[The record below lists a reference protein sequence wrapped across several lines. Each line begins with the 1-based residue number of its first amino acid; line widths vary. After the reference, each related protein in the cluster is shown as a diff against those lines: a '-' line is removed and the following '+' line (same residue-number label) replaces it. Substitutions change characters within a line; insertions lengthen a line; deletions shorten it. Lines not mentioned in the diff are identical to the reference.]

1 MNGLSPLRA
10 EPARHPIGRG
20 WVWVRSGFDVFNKGM
35 GVSVAMVLIWFAVG
49 LLLERLPAGS
59 LISQLLYMVWGAGW
73 VAVARHGYEDNPLR
87 FADFFSGFRHKLTPL
102 MLGGLLVLAL
112 FSLIGLICLGLLSMW
127 GLTSLLTQDPE
138 SLVVTAAQAQGLLL
152 CLLLGLALLIPVL
165 MAITFAPALIFFHD
179 VGILQAAKLSFKGC
193 LTNMWPFLWWGL
205 IAAILMLFGA
215 ALMLVGLL
223 VVIPALNYSIYVAY
237 RDIYLDVTQETPAEA
252 PLTGFEA

>member
-1 MNGLSPLRA
+1 M
-10 EPARHPIGRG
+10 
-20 WVWVRSGFDVFNKGM
+20 
-35 GVSVAMVLIWFAVG
+35 
-49 LLLERLPAGS
+49 
-59 LISQLLYMVWGAGW
+59 
-73 VAVARHGYEDNPLR
+73 
-87 FADFFSGFRHKLTPL
+87 
-102 MLGGLLVLAL
+102 LAL

-165 MAITFAPALIFFHD
+165 MAVTFAPALIYFHD

-193 LTNMWPFLWWGL
+193 LTNMWPFLWWG
-205 IAAILMLFGA
+205 IVAAILMLFGA

-237 RDIYLDVTQETPAEA
+237 REIFLDVAQETPADA
-252 PLTGFEA
+252 PLSGFEA